1 MTDFKVWHMEWRFAK
16 MAKDSGKH
24 SNTRKYEHH
33 FASVSELMKGYR
45 QWVESHF
52 NEGFRMYLVTFK
64 FNNIPGSIE
73 YKRREMLKQ
82 VEHQF
87 YPTLTKRVKSW
98 PMKPSMQRNLPTLIA
113 VPDMPVVK
121 HSKKLSA
128 RVAKNNDGLHIH
140 AIIAM
145 PRTLRHKL
153 RGCNLKKL
161 IEEKQR
167 CFIGRYTTVSDID
180 VERVKDSPKHVT
192 DYVFKTAKR
201 NPAIMDE
208 VLILPKSH
216 KDVDTHTQAI
226 LAAKHHEDELLRQ
239 KIHKL
244 RHLWDRAAS
253 SHGRSALD
261 DYMEAGLSLYR
272 EFKAE
277 GIAPEKSQR
286 MLKLAKV
293 HNWRTMSGSIERI
306 IQATS
311 DAHETIA
318 RRMTLALRYGQR
330 QKWPDIKQGLREN
343 GGIVGCA
350 EKFEALENKK
360 TRLEKLDLAISKV
373 LNAA

>member
-1 MTDFKVWHMEWRFAK
+1 

-24 SNTRKYEHH
+24 SNTRKYEHQ
-33 FASVSELMKGYR
+33 FASVSELIEGYR
-45 QWVESHF
+45 KWLESHF
-52 NEGFRMYLVTFK
+52 NQGFRMYLVTFK

-82 VEHQF
+82 IEHQF
-87 YPTLTKRVKSW
+87 YPMLVKRVERW
-98 PMKPSMQRNLPTLIA
+98 PMKPSRQRILPRLIA
-113 VPDMPVVK
+113 VPDLPVVK
-121 HSKKLSA
+121 HSEKLSA
-128 RVAKNNDGLHIH
+128 RVGKVNDGLHVR

-145 PRTLRHKL
+145 PNTLRHEL
-153 RGCNLKKL
+153 RGCNLEKL
-161 IEEKQR
+161 IEDNQR
-167 CFIGRYTTVSDID
+167 CFIGRFTTVSDID
-180 VERVKDSPKHVT
+180 VERIKDSPKHVT

-216 KDVDTHTQAI
+216 KDVDTHTLAI
-226 LAAKHHEDELLRQ
+226 LTAKRYEDERLWQR
-239 KIHKL
+239 IHKL

-253 SHGRSALD
+253 SRGRSALD

-360 TRLEKLDLAISKV
+360 TRLEKLDLAISKL
-373 LNAA
+373 LNVEKTECGT

>member
-1 MTDFKVWHMEWRFAK
+1 
-16 MAKDSGKH
+16 MAKDYGKH
-24 SNTRKYEHH
+24 SNTRKYERQ
-33 FASVSELMKGYR
+33 FASVSELVKGYR
-45 QWVESHF
+45 KWVESYF
-52 NEGFRMYLVTFK
+52 NEGFRMYLVTFR

-87 YPTLTKRVKSW
+87 YPTLIKRVERW
-98 PMKPSMQRNLPTLIA
+98 PMKPSMQRNLPRLIA
-113 VPDMPVVK
+113 VSDLPVAK
-121 HSKKLSA
+121 HSKKLSV
-128 RVAKNNDGLHIH
+128 RDITINDGLQVH

-145 PRTLRHKL
+145 PLALRHPD
-153 RGCNLKKL
+153 GCKLKKL
-161 IEEKQR
+161 IEDNQR
-167 CFIGRYTTVSDID
+167 CFIGRFTTVSHID
-180 VERVKDSPKHVT
+180 VERIKDSPKHVT
-192 DYVFKTAKR
+192 DYVFETATR

-208 VLILPKSH
+208 VLILPKS
-216 KDVDTHTQAI
+216 DDDIDTHTQAI
-226 LAAKHHEDELLRQ
+226 LTAKRHEDELLWQ

-286 MLKLAKV
+286 MLKLVKV
-293 HNWRTMSGSIERI
+293 HNWRKMSGSIERI

-318 RRMTLALRYGQR
+318 CRMTLALRYGQR

-373 LNAA
+373 LNVA